1 MPGLSWTWPHVSFYF
16 AVINENHEC
25 RSFPSSVSPSSN
37 SLNPSQGSP
46 TTMVK
51 EVFMERRTRTEETRQ
66 TSGLEEGSGGGN

>member
-1 MPGLSWTWPHVSFYF
+1 MSFYF